1 METNKDEKSVERLG
15 KYPELRARMAQILT
29 IVENSQGDANT
40 ADEAELRAVFLPLE
54 FLFL

>member
-1 METNKDEKSVERLG
+1 METNKDEKSVERLA
-15 KYPELRARMAQILT
+15 KHPELRARMAQILT